1 MIFQIDPINL
11 IKVLTKL
18 KSAQKASGRHTWIE
32 TNKYNEVNFCN
43 LKENITIQTQ
53 VIRSGKIRVNSS
65 ELAYLKNSL
74 KFEGIVE
81 FLTEDPYLLI
91 KQGTFLLKFNYLTE
105 FLEEQRKQ
113 IIKDRK
119 LADKE
124 LTKLNKQLKA
134 IKSTG

>member
-11 IKVLTKL
+11 IKVLTQL
-18 KSAQKASGRHTWIE
+18 KPAQKGSGKHTWIE

-53 VIRSGKIRVNSS
+53 VIGSGKVRINSS
-65 ELAYLKNSL
+65 EISHLKNSL
-74 KFEGIVE
+74 KFEETVE
-81 FLTEDPYLLI
+81 FTTEDPYLSI

-105 FLEEQRKQ
+105 YLEEQRKQ
-113 IIKDRK
+113 IIKERK

-124 LTKLNKQLKA
+124 LARLNKQLKA
-134 IKSTG
+134 LK

>member
-1 MIFQIDPINL
+1 MIFQIEPIIL
-11 IKVLTKL
+11 IKVLTQL
-18 KSAQKASGRHTWIE
+18 KPAQKGSGKHTWIE

-53 VIRSGKIRVNSS
+53 VIQSGKIRINSS

-81 FLTEDPYLLI
+81 FATEDPYLLI
-91 KQGTFLLKFNYLTE
+91 KQGTFMLKFNYLTE

-124 LTKLNKQLKA
+124 LTSLNKQLKGLKR
-134 IKSTG
+134 I